1 MAYGDFKVLNKT
13 TAVDKILCDK
23 SFNIAKNEN
32 ISNKELAEE
41 LHKAII
47 RKFSKRKIHSPFVG
61 NNWGAGLADM
71 QLISKFNKGF
81 RFLFCV
87 IDISSK
93 YAWIIPLKDK
103 GTTITIAFQKVLAES
118 DHKPNKIWVDTDT
131 EFYNR
136 SMKSFLQNN
145 SIEMYSAHNGGKSV
159 IAETF
164 IKTLKNK
171 IYECMTAVSKN
182 VCIDKLYN
190 DIMSKYNNT

>member
-1 MAYGDFKVLNKT
+1 
-13 TAVDKILCDK
+13 
-23 SFNIAKNEN
+23 
-32 ISNKELAEE
+32 
-41 LHKAII
+41 
-47 RKFSKRKIHSPFVG
+47 
-61 NNWGAGLADM
+61 M

-103 GTTITIAFQKVLAES
+103 GTTITIAFQKVLTES

-171 IYECMTAVSKN
+171 IYEYMTAVSKN